1 MEMVAGLVLLVVQ
14 VAVER
19 QEILVTLAT
28 LGLVGI
34 QLLAGQVILEILA
47 RLETRVLLE
56 TLELE
61 THPEVLANQ
70 ERLEILV

>member
-1 MEMVAGLVLLVVQ
+1 MVAGLVLLVVQ

>member
-1 MEMVAGLVLLVVQ
+1 MVAGLVLLVVQ
-14 VAVER
+14 AAVER